1 MQLFLFLN
9 DLAGRSPFFDA
20 LARGVYL
27 ATVPV
32 LALVLLALLTL
43 APRAPA
49 AISRGKIALATLLAL
64 SAAALLMWGIGA
76 LAQSLNLGTLSPR
89 PFMTRWV
96 NLLIVEPQDN
106 SFPCPEVMVAA
117 ILSVGI
123 GFARAK
129 WGISAGIATL
139 LLMVARLF
147 CGSNYAADV
156 FVGALLGAGLML
168 CALALCRAPK
178 PKRARIGG
186 GALGAGTLALTGL
199 ATFLTMAN
207 MPRFE
212 SKLQV
217 PWSRVASASPTEL
230 TRLAPVAARAGLQE
244 GEGVTSDADM
254 GEAEALAL
262 SKRST
267 LFLPAAETYLR
278 QILTPRARPFRL
290 LDVAVAPVNWRE
302 KSYRAAALRFEIQ
315 PNTPGARRLV
325 ADRAATLVKAAF
337 AADARLDNVD
347 VTAILRG
354 DARSIDGSLMRF
366 AGDEV
371 PVFTASVQRVNLV
384 VAAPRWAN
392 DPKLDGGSWLRA
404 RSQLW
409 INDAILP
416 IVPGPPIAPPTPKP
430 TVIPPATTPISTP
443 QPAVAP
449 TLKPAPPRVAP
460 TLKPTIAPKV
470 TPTKAPPK
478 IIAPTAK
485 PRAKPIAKPT
495 VKPLPKPTPIVK
507 PTAKPTLKPTIKPI
521 APLAPP
527 KARTPRITAPK
538 RPLNPPLF
546 PAPTPVFEGILR

>member
-27 ATVPV
+27 ATVPI

-49 AISRGKIALATLLAL
+49 AVSRGKIALATVLAL
-64 SAAALLMWGIGA
+64 GAATLLMWGISA
-76 LAQSLNLGTLSPR
+76 LAQHLNLGTISPR

-106 SFPCPEVMVAA
+106 SFPCAEVTVAA
-117 ILSVGI
+117 ILGVGI
-123 GFARAK
+123 GFARPK
-129 WGISAGIATL
+129 WGIFAGALTF

-147 CGSNYAADV
+147 CGSNYTADV

-168 CALALCRAPK
+168 CALALCRAPRAQ
-178 PKRARIGG
+178 RARIGG
-186 GALGAGTLALTGL
+186 AALGAGTLALTGL
-199 ATFLTMAN
+199 GTFLTMAT

-217 PWSRVASASPTEL
+217 PWSRVASASPKEL
-230 TRLAPVAARAGLQE
+230 TQNAPVAARAGLQE
-244 GEGVTSDADM
+244 GEGAPSDTDV

-267 LFLPAAETYLR
+267 LFLPAVETYLR
-278 QILTPRARPFRL
+278 QVLTPRAQPFRL

-315 PNTPGARRLV
+315 PNTPNARRLV

-337 AADARLDNVD
+337 AADTRLDNVD

-371 PVFTASVQRVNLV
+371 PVFTASVQRKNLI

-409 INDAILP
+409 INDTVLP
-416 IVPGPPIAPPTPKP
+416 VVPGPPIAPPTPKP
-430 TVIPPATTPISTP
+430 TIIRPAATPISTP
-443 QPAVAP
+443 RPAVAP
-449 TLKPAPPRVAP
+449 TLKPALPRIAP
-460 TLKPTIAPKV
+460 TLKPTAKPKV
-470 TPTKAPPK
+470 TPTEAPPK
-478 IIAPTAK
+478 VVVPTAK
-485 PRAKPIAKPT
+485 PILKPT
-495 VKPLPKPTPIVK
+495 VKPMPKPTPIVK
-507 PTAKPTLKPTIKPI
+507 SMAQPTIRPAPKPI

-527 KARTPRITAPK
+527 KARMPKILAPK
-538 RPLNPPLF
+538 RSFNPPLS
-546 PAPTPVFEGILR
+546 PAPTPVFGGILR